1 MAKEDD
7 EIYVHAKGAYGLS
20 SCVPASRL
28 CEWAE
33 EQKRIEEEVPFEEM
47 IQKLLAIPLS
57 SNCARMNNQT
67 EGQD

>member
-7 EIYVHAKGAYGLS
+7 EIYVHARGAYGLS

-28 CEWAE
+28 REWAE

-57 SNCARMNNQT
+57 SGNAKKV
-67 EGQD
+67 EQDQVQ